1 MADDTRT
8 VQKDFNR
15 RLLSRELTQ
24 SALPFEELL
33 LAGFVPKNRFES
45 TPAPAPRVI
54 IDDKVANTQD
64 IAAIG
69 ELRFVFTT
77 ALTGPEGT
85 TLDTLLTNHVSTDR
99 TQRQTRRQRDIDQL
113 DELEIEWPN
122 WDTFT
127 DPEKDAF
134 LKKLSRFVI
143 RRGKRSAAF

>member
-1 MADDTRT
+1 MADETRT

-15 RLLSRELTQ
+15 RLLRRELTQ
-24 SALPFEELL
+24 SALPFEELD
-33 LAGFVPKNRFES
+33 LAGFVPKNRFEA

-54 IDDKVANTQD
+54 VDDKVANTQD

-99 TQRQTRRQRDIDQL
+99 TQRQTRKQRDLDQL
-113 DELEIEWPN
+113 TELEADWPT
-122 WDTFT
+122 WDAMTNGQRF
-127 DPEKDAF
+127 AF
-134 LKKLSRFVI
+134 LKKLARFVI
-143 RRGKRSAAF
+143 RQARQSAAF